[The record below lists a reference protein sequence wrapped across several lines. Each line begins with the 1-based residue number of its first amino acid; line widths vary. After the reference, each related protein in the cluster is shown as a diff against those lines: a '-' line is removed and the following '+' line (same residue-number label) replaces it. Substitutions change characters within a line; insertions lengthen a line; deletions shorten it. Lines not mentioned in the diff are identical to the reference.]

1 MIKGARNVLC
11 PIEFDDSFS
20 SCLGLAKMLVKRNP
34 GKLYLMH
41 VVAPVN
47 DLLLVSGALRTD
59 HDLAT
64 SEVELRQIAQE
75 KLAGIPHAEVLRLGD
90 PAEEILKAEREFG
103 IDLVVMPTHRHGR
116 VFRLLLESV
125 TQRVVSE
132 SICPVTTL
140 SEKAWNNVRV
150 ASQAA

>member
-1 MIKGARNVLC
+1 MIQRARNLLC

-20 SCLGLAKMLVKRNP
+20 SCLELAKMLVDHNQ

-41 VVAPVN
+41 VVAPTS
-47 DLLLVSGALRTD
+47 DLLVSGGLRTD

-64 SEVELRQIAQE
+64 SEIKLRQIAQE
-75 KLAGIPHAEVLRLGD
+75 KLAGIPHAEVLRVGD

-103 IDLVVMPTHRHGR
+103 IDLVVMPTHRHGE
-116 VFRLLLESV
+116 VSRLLLESV
-125 TQRVVSE
+125 TRRVVSE

-140 SEKAWNNVRV
+140 SEKAWNRVRRT
-150 ASQAA
+150 SPAA